1 MDENEI
7 TVSKENLFNPIIQE
21 VRLYLEKELDIE
33 INPTEWNFIKPT
45 KHSESFVGRIHF
57 GFICP
62 KHFGIFK
69 AIINSC
75 ELTTEVWIVNKDDI
89 VFVPQFHYEHPGGGC
104 NGCELNFRLRWNISR
119 NILDRIGGY

>member
-45 KHSESFVGRIHF
+45 KYS
-57 GFICP
+57 
-62 KHFGIFK
+62 
-69 AIINSC
+69 
-75 ELTTEVWIVNKDDI
+75 
-89 VFVPQFHYEHPGGGC
+89 
-104 NGCELNFRLRWNISR
+104 
-119 NILDRIGGY
+119 